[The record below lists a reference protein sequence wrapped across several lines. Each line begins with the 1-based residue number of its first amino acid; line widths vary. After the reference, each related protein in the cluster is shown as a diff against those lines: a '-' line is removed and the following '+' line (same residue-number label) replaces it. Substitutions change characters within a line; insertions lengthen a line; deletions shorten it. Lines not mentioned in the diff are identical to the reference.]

1 MFFTTN
7 ESKNEKTEK
16 EEKKK
21 ETYIEKLAK
30 SMLTIII
37 CGLVILIFLIFFY
50 KPNVIDFIEE
60 IKVTYIYGILIIL
73 GLIIFSIILCY
84 ILIKDKKLLSETLKL
99 ILFFNILFLIIFF
112 YIEIVLDITYNNEE
126 IFGEFYDTKVENKT
140 DTEQVDILNTLLKGE
155 LKTKTEKEVYIEKN
169 LSQFTYFKI
178 KVYLVFILYV
188 ITLLINTWI
197 ISKIDKGLK
206 ARKILEKD
214 DKIIFKNK

>member
-84 ILIKDKKLLSETLKL
+84 ILIKDKKLLSKTLKL

-126 IFGEFYDTKVENKT
+126 VFGEFYDTKVENKT
-140 DTEQVDILNTLLKGE
+140 DTKQVDVLNTLLKGE
-155 LKTKTEKEVYIEKN
+155 LKTKNEKEVYIEKN
-169 LSQFTYFKI
+169 LSQFTCFKI

>member
-84 ILIKDKKLLSETLKL
+84 ILIKDKKLLSKTLKL

-126 IFGEFYDTKVENKT
+126 VFGEFYDTKVENKT
-140 DTEQVDILNTLLKGE
+140 DTKQVDVLNTLVKGE
-155 LKTKTEKEVYIEKN
+155 LKTKNEKEVYIEKN

-214 DKIIFKNK
+214 DKIIFKDK

>member
-84 ILIKDKKLLSETLKL
+84 ILIKDKKLLSATLKL
-99 ILFFNILFLIIFF
+99 ILFFNMLFLIIFF

-140 DTEQVDILNTLLKGE
+140 DTKQVDVLNTLLKGE
-155 LKTKTEKEVYIEKN
+155 LKTKNEKEVYIEKN

>member
-1 MFFTTN
+1 MFFTT
-7 ESKNEKTEK
+7 NEKTEK

-84 ILIKDKKLLSETLKL
+84 ILIKDKKLLSKTLKL

-126 IFGEFYDTKVENKT
+126 VFGEFYDTKVENKT
-140 DTEQVDILNTLLKGE
+140 DIKQVDVINTLLKGE
-155 LKTKTEKEVYIEKN
+155 LKTKNEKEVYIEKN

>member
-84 ILIKDKKLLSETLKL
+84 ILIKDKKLLSKTLKL

-214 DKIIFKNK
+214 DKIILKNK

>member
-1 MFFTTN
+1 MFFTT
-7 ESKNEKTEK
+7 NEKTEK

-84 ILIKDKKLLSETLKL
+84 ILIKDKKLLSKTLKL
-99 ILFFNILFLIIFF
+99 I
-112 YIEIVLDITYNNEE
+112 LDITYNNEE
-126 IFGEFYDTKVENKT
+126 VFGEFYDTKVENKT
-140 DTEQVDILNTLLKGE
+140 DTKQVDVINTLLKGE
-155 LKTKTEKEVYIEKN
+155 LKTKNEKEVYIEKN

>member
-84 ILIKDKKLLSETLKL
+84 ILIKDKKLLSKTLKL

-126 IFGEFYDTKVENKT
+126 VFGEFYDTKVENKT
-140 DTEQVDILNTLLKGE
+140 DTKQVDVLNTLLKGE
-155 LKTKTEKEVYIEKN
+155 LKTKNEKEVYIEKN

-214 DKIIFKNK
+214 DKIILKNK

>member
-1 MFFTTN
+1 MFFRT
-7 ESKNEKTEK
+7 KEKKEK

-84 ILIKDKKLLSETLKL
+84 ILIKDKKLLSKTLKL

-126 IFGEFYDTKVENKT
+126 VFGEFYDTKVENKT
-140 DTEQVDILNTLLKGE
+140 DTKQVDVINTLLKGE
-155 LKTKTEKEVYIEKN
+155 LKTKNEKEVYIEKN

>member
-1 MFFTTN
+1 MFFTT
-7 ESKNEKTEK
+7 NEKTEK

-84 ILIKDKKLLSETLKL
+84 ILIKDKKLLSKTLKL

-126 IFGEFYDTKVENKT
+126 VFGEFYDTKVENKT
-140 DTEQVDILNTLLKGE
+140 DTKQVDVLNTLLKGE
-155 LKTKTEKEVYIEKN
+155 LKTKNEKEVYIEKN

-214 DKIIFKNK
+214 DKKIFKNK

>member
-7 ESKNEKTEK
+7 ESKNEKATK

-21 ETYIEKLAK
+21 ENYIEKLAK

-84 ILIKDKKLLSETLKL
+84 ILIKDKKLLSKTLKL

-126 IFGEFYDTKVENKT
+126 VFGEFYDTKVENKT
-140 DTEQVDILNTLLKGE
+140 DTKQVDVLNTLLKGE
-155 LKTKTEKEVYIEKN
+155 LKTKNEKEVYIEKN

>member
-7 ESKNEKTEK
+7 ESKNEKATK

-21 ETYIEKLAK
+21 ENYIEKLAK

-60 IKVTYIYGILIIL
+60 IKVTYIYGMLTIL
-73 GLIIFSIILCY
+73 GLIIVSIILCY
-84 ILIKDKKLLSETLKL
+84 IMIKDKKLLSRTLKL

-126 IFGEFYDTKVENKT
+126 VFGEFYDTKVENKT

>member
-126 IFGEFYDTKVENKT
+126 VFGEFYDTKVENKT
-140 DTEQVDILNTLLKGE
+140 DTKQVDVINTLLKGE
-155 LKTKTEKEVYIEKN
+155 LKTKNEKEVYIEKN

>member
-1 MFFTTN
+1 MFFTT
-7 ESKNEKTEK
+7 NEKTEK

-126 IFGEFYDTKVENKT
+126 VFGEFYDTKVENKT
-140 DTEQVDILNTLLKGE
+140 DTKQVDVLNTLLKGE
-155 LKTKTEKEVYIEKN
+155 LKTKNEKEVYIEKN

>member
-1 MFFTTN
+1 MFFTT
-7 ESKNEKTEK
+7 NEKTEK

-84 ILIKDKKLLSETLKL
+84 ILIKDKKLLSKTLKL

-126 IFGEFYDTKVENKT
+126 VFGEFYDTKVENKT
-140 DTEQVDILNTLLKGE
+140 DTKQVDVINTLLKGE
-155 LKTKTEKEVYIEKN
+155 LKTKNEKEVYIEKN

>member
-7 ESKNEKTEK
+7 ESKNEKATK

-21 ETYIEKLAK
+21 ENYIEKLAK

-60 IKVTYIYGILIIL
+60 IKVTYIYGMLTIL
-73 GLIIFSIILCY
+73 GLIIVSIILCY
-84 ILIKDKKLLSETLKL
+84 IMIKDKKLLSRTLKL

-140 DTEQVDILNTLLKGE
+140 DTKQVDVLNTLLKGE
-155 LKTKTEKEVYIEKN
+155 LKTKNEKEVYIEKN

>member
-140 DTEQVDILNTLLKGE
+140 DTKQVDVLNTLLKGE
-155 LKTKTEKEVYIEKN
+155 LKTKNEKEVYIEKN

>member
-84 ILIKDKKLLSETLKL
+84 ILIKDKKLLSKTLKL

-126 IFGEFYDTKVENKT
+126 VFGEFYDTKVENKT
-140 DTEQVDILNTLLKGE
+140 DTKQVDVINTLLKGE
-155 LKTKTEKEVYIEKN
+155 LKTKNEKEVYIEKN

-214 DKIIFKNK
+214 DKIIFKE

>member
-7 ESKNEKTEK
+7 ESKNGKTTK

-60 IKVTYIYGILIIL
+60 IKVTYIYGMLIIL
-73 GLIIFSIILCY
+73 GLIIVSIILCY
-84 ILIKDKKLLSETLKL
+84 ILIKDKKLLSKTLKL

-126 IFGEFYDTKVENKT
+126 VFGEFYDTKVENKT

-188 ITLLINTWI
+188 ITLLINTCI

>member
-84 ILIKDKKLLSETLKL
+84 ILIKDKKLLSKTLKL

-126 IFGEFYDTKVENKT
+126 VFGEFYDTKVENKT
-140 DTEQVDILNTLLKGE
+140 DTKQVDVLNTLLKGE
-155 LKTKTEKEVYIEKN
+155 LKTKNEKEVYIEKN

>member
-60 IKVTYIYGILIIL
+60 IKVTYIYGMLTIL
-73 GLIIFSIILCY
+73 GLIIVSIILCY
-84 ILIKDKKLLSETLKL
+84 IMIKDKKLLSRTLKL

-126 IFGEFYDTKVENKT
+126 VFGEFYDTKVENKT
-140 DTEQVDILNTLLKGE
+140 DTKQVDVINTLLKGE
-155 LKTKTEKEVYIEKN
+155 LKTKNEKEVYIEKN

>member
-84 ILIKDKKLLSETLKL
+84 ILIKDKKLLSKTLKL

-140 DTEQVDILNTLLKGE
+140 DTKQVDVLNTLLKGE
-155 LKTKTEKEVYIEKN
+155 LKTKNEKEVYIEKN

>member
-7 ESKNEKTEK
+7 ESKNEKATK

-21 ETYIEKLAK
+21 ENYIEKLAK

-60 IKVTYIYGILIIL
+60 IKVTYIYGMLTIL
-73 GLIIFSIILCY
+73 GLIIVSIILCY
-84 ILIKDKKLLSETLKL
+84 IMIKDKKLLSRTLKL

-126 IFGEFYDTKVENKT
+126 VFGEFYDTKVENKT
-140 DTEQVDILNTLLKGE
+140 DTKQVDVLNTLLKGE
-155 LKTKTEKEVYIEKN
+155 LKTKNEKEVYIEKN

>member
-84 ILIKDKKLLSETLKL
+84 ILIKDKKLLSKTLKL

-126 IFGEFYDTKVENKT
+126 VFGEFYDTKVENKT
-140 DTEQVDILNTLLKGE
+140 DTKQVDVLNTLLKGE
-155 LKTKTEKEVYIEKN
+155 LKTKNEKEVYIEKN

-214 DKIIFKNK
+214 DKIIFKE

>member
-60 IKVTYIYGILIIL
+60 IKVTYIYGMLTIL
-73 GLIIFSIILCY
+73 GLIIVSIILCY
-84 ILIKDKKLLSETLKL
+84 IMIKDKKLLSRTLKL

-126 IFGEFYDTKVENKT
+126 VFGEFYDTKVENKT
-140 DTEQVDILNTLLKGE
+140 DTKQVDVLNTLLKGE
-155 LKTKTEKEVYIEKN
+155 LKTKNEKEVYIEKN

>member
-60 IKVTYIYGILIIL
+60 IKVTYIYGMLTIL
-73 GLIIFSIILCY
+73 GLIIVSIILCY
-84 ILIKDKKLLSETLKL
+84 IMIKDKKLLSRTLKL

-126 IFGEFYDTKVENKT
+126 VFGEFYDTKVENKT
-140 DTEQVDILNTLLKGE
+140 DIKQVDVINTLLKGE
-155 LKTKTEKEVYIEKN
+155 LKTKNEKEVYIEKN

>member
-84 ILIKDKKLLSETLKL
+84 ILIKDKKLLSKTLKL

>member
-7 ESKNEKTEK
+7 ESKNEKATK

-21 ETYIEKLAK
+21 ENYIEKLAK

-60 IKVTYIYGILIIL
+60 IKVTYIYGMLTIL
-73 GLIIFSIILCY
+73 GLIIVSIILCY
-84 ILIKDKKLLSETLKL
+84 IMIKDKKLLSKTLKL

-126 IFGEFYDTKVENKT
+126 VFGEFYDTKVENKT
-140 DTEQVDILNTLLKGE
+140 DTKQVDVLNTLLKGE
-155 LKTKTEKEVYIEKN
+155 LKTKNEKEVYIEKN

-214 DKIIFKNK
+214 DKIILKNK

>member
-7 ESKNEKTEK
+7 ESKNEKATK

-21 ETYIEKLAK
+21 ENYIEKLAK

-60 IKVTYIYGILIIL
+60 IKVTYIYGMLTIL
-73 GLIIFSIILCY
+73 GLIIVSIILCY
-84 ILIKDKKLLSETLKL
+84 IMIKDKKLLSRTLKL

-214 DKIIFKNK
+214 DKIIFKE

>member
-1 MFFTTN
+1 MFFTT
-7 ESKNEKTEK
+7 NEKTEK

-84 ILIKDKKLLSETLKL
+84 ILIKDKKLLSKTLKL

-126 IFGEFYDTKVENKT
+126 VFGEFYDTKVENKT
-140 DTEQVDILNTLLKGE
+140 DTKQVDVINTLLKGE
-155 LKTKTEKEVYIEKN
+155 LKTKNEKEVYIEKN

-214 DKIIFKNK
+214 DKIIFKE

>member
-16 EEKKK
+16 KEKKK

-84 ILIKDKKLLSETLKL
+84 ILIKDKKLLSKTLKL

-126 IFGEFYDTKVENKT
+126 VFGEFYDTKVENKT
-140 DTEQVDILNTLLKGE
+140 DTKQVDVLNTLVKGE
-155 LKTKTEKEVYIEKN
+155 LKTKNEKEVYIEKN

>member
-1 MFFTTN
+1 MFFTT
-7 ESKNEKTEK
+7 NEKTEK

-84 ILIKDKKLLSETLKL
+84 ILIKDKKLLSKTLKL

-126 IFGEFYDTKVENKT
+126 VFGEFYDTKVENKT
-140 DTEQVDILNTLLKGE
+140 DTKQVDVLNTLLKGE
-155 LKTKTEKEVYIEKN
+155 LKTKNEKEVYIEKN

>member
-7 ESKNEKTEK
+7 ESKNGKTTK

-60 IKVTYIYGILIIL
+60 IKVTYIYGMLIIL
-73 GLIIFSIILCY
+73 GLIIVSIILCY
-84 ILIKDKKLLSETLKL
+84 ILIKDKKLLSKTLKL

-126 IFGEFYDTKVENKT
+126 VFGEFYDTKVENKT
-140 DTEQVDILNTLLKGE
+140 DTKQVDVLNTLLKGE
-155 LKTKTEKEVYIEKN
+155 MKTKNEKEVYIEKN

>member
-16 EEKKK
+16 KEKKK

-73 GLIIFSIILCY
+73 GLIIFSIVLCY
-84 ILIKDKKLLSETLKL
+84 ILIKDKKLLSKTLKL

-126 IFGEFYDTKVENKT
+126 VFGEFYDTKVENKT
-140 DTEQVDILNTLLKGE
+140 DTKQVDVLNTLVKGE
-155 LKTKTEKEVYIEKN
+155 LKTKNEKEVYIEKN

>member
-84 ILIKDKKLLSETLKL
+84 ILIKDKKLLSKTLKL

-126 IFGEFYDTKVENKT
+126 VFGEFYDTKVENKT
-140 DTEQVDILNTLLKGE
+140 DTKQVDVLNTLLKGD
-155 LKTKTEKEVYIEKN
+155 LKTKNEKEVYIEKN